1 MEYEVYKSND
11 PAMDEEFT
19 RLNDIF
25 KVVLSEDK
33 DLCNAAYRN
42 IQMGIFSAGELHPR
56 AEKVG
61 ALALEVCRSRA
72 HDACRDRFTSSKS
85 PVSL

>member
-1 MEYEVYKSND
+1 MEYEVYKTND
-11 PAMDEEFT
+11 PAKADDFT

-42 IQMGIFSAGELHPR
+42 IQMGIFSAGELHPQ
-56 AEKVG
+56 AEKV
-61 ALALEVCRSRA
+61 
-72 HDACRDRFTSSKS
+72 
-85 PVSL
+85 